1 MQTTDAHLDPQQ
13 TLDPGAY
20 PHEPPVELPLLEEP
34 PGGTH
39 LLELWSDREEAQAL
53 PELLR
58 PDEGVVCVGSG
69 TVVRSGRL
77 AQPRWLIVL
86 TDRRLLCIKGRV
98 AAARRVIDMPVSA
111 VRSVQRKGLLRSTLT
126 LDTGYGNLRLSG
138 LRKSLALELTDGLE
152 SLIRAHRGQLG
163 AAAIPRAHLP
173 DARGAAA
180 DGLVESL
187 GALQAEVAELRAE
200 VAELRAEVAELRAR
214 VRSTEVASGEPAP

>member
-1 MQTTDAHLDPQQ
+1 MQTTDAR
-13 TLDPGAY
+13 LDPGPA
-20 PHEPPVELPLLEEP
+20 PDPVAFHDDPPLELPLLEEP

-39 LLELWSDREEAQAL
+39 LLELWSDRDEAQAL

-152 SLIRAHRGQLG
+152 SLIRAHRGQAG
-163 AAAIPRAHLP
+163 VAAIPRAHLP
-173 DARGAAA
+173 DHGAGRA
-180 DGLVESL
+180 DGLADSL
-187 GALQAEVAELRAE
+187 AGLQAEVAELRAE
-200 VAELRAEVAELRAR
+200 VAELRARTL
-214 VRSTEVASGEPAP
+214 SPEVASDEPAP

>member
-1 MQTTDAHLDPQQ
+1 MQTTDARHDPQP
-13 TLDPGAY
+13 TLDPAVLDDAA
-20 PHEPPVELPLLEEP
+20 PVELPLLEEQ

-39 LLELWSDREEAQAL
+39 LLELWSDMDEAQAL

-98 AAARRVIDMPVSA
+98 PAARRVIDMPVSA
-111 VRSVQRKGLLRSTLT
+111 IRSVQRKGLLRSTLT

-138 LRKSLALELTDGLE
+138 LKKNLALELSDGLQA
-152 SLIRAHRGQLG
+152 LIPAHRGL
-163 AAAIPRAHLP
+163 AVAAIPRARLP
-173 DARGAAA
+173 DGAGAEAAA
-180 DGLVESL
+180 LREALASVE
-187 GALQAEVAELRAE
+187 AQVE
-200 VAELRAEVAELRAR
+200 ELRAR
-214 VRSTEVASGEPAP
+214 VTALELASGEPSP

>member
-1 MQTTDAHLDPQQ
+1 MQTTNAHLDTQAYVE
-13 TLDPGAY
+13 PGAVD
-20 PHEPPVELPLLEEP
+20 EGPPVELPLLEEQ

-39 LLELWSDREEAQAL
+39 LLELWSDRDEAQAL

-58 PDEGVVCVGSG
+58 PDEGVVCVASG

-111 VRSVQRKGLLRSTLT
+111 IRSVQRKGLLRSTLT

-138 LRKSLALELTDGLE
+138 LKKNLAAELTDGLE
-152 SLIRAHRGQLG
+152 ALIRAHRGH
-163 AAAIPRAHLP
+163 AAVAGIRRADLP
-173 DARGAAA
+173 ENGGGEAV
-180 DGLVESL
+180 GLAESVASL
-187 GALQAEVAELRAE
+187 RTEVAELRAE
-200 VAELRAEVAELRAR
+200 VAELRAGLT
-214 VRSTEVASGEPAP
+214 SPEVASGDPSP

>member
-1 MQTTDAHLDPQQ
+1 MQTTDAHLDPQPDLDSE
-13 TLDPGAY
+13 TLGHQ
-20 PHEPPVELPLLEEP
+20 PHTELPLLEEP
-34 PGGTH
+34 PGGTQ

-86 TDRRLLCIKGRV
+86 TDRRLLCIKGKV
-98 AAARRVIDMPVSA
+98 PAARRVIDMPVSA
-111 VRSVQRKGLLRSTLT
+111 VRSVHRKGLLRSTLN
-126 LDTGYGNLRLSG
+126 LDTGYGNLRVSG

-152 SLIRAHRGQLG
+152 SLIRAHRGQAG
-163 AAAIPRAHLP
+163 VAAIPRAHLP
-173 DARGAAA
+173 DDGGAGMDRLA
-180 DGLVESL
+180 ESL
-187 GALQAEVAELRAE
+187 AGLEAE

-214 VRSTEVASGEPAP
+214 SLHPEVASEEPAP